1 MQPVTSFN
9 PSSHFPWNSAIADF
23 LPQSRM
29 ASRGLGEAMA
39 ANAAFMRLARRANV
53 PPPALHFSGHDYE
66 LGRILPRLR
75 DDEGYVQDTIGW
87 MMDQVDETAE
97 LWKEQQKELQS
108 GYFAEE
114 EAEQQKE
121 LQSLDQGRLK
131 CTAKE
136 PFPGLLAPLQ
146 TAVADFLATY
156 VPPKAD
162 DDWACKFCNGELKER
177 CDWCKQAKACCEVCD
192 VHLRSTYL
200 LPGVDAAYSFCV
212 PCLQDREVDVDYFST
227 FY

>member
-1 MQPVTSFN
+1 
-9 PSSHFPWNSAIADF
+9 
-23 LPQSRM
+23 M

-136 PFPGLLAPLQ
+136 PFPQLQ
-146 TAVADFLATY
+146 PAHMTAVADFLATWVFIESRDY
-156 VPPKAD
+156 KT
-162 DDWACKFCNGELKER
+162 CMFCNGELLGR
-177 CDWCKQAKACCEVCD
+177 CDACNEEKICCRVCD

-212 PCLQDREVDVDYFST
+212 SCLQDREVDVDYFST